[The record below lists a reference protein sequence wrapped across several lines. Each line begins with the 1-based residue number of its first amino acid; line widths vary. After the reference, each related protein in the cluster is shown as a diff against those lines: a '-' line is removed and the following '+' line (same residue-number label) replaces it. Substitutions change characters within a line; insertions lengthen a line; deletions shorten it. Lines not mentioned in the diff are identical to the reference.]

1 MHTTNAQ
8 GEPMQPSSDH
18 DGPTSRDGTSLRRW
32 GPIVGIVAV
41 IALIGAVVALSG
53 GNDNQA
59 KPTTT
64 TAGGAGSGTGAISF
78 SQAKAKALKVTFAD
92 TCDPSTGRLAMPYY
106 FAPECYATA
115 AGNGGATAP
124 GVTGDEIKVV
134 VYIAQE
140 TDAVLDFITAPIAN
154 DDTGAQAEQTYQ
166 GFTDMFN
173 AYMQTYG
180 RTVKLEFLHASG
192 QSTDEVAARADA
204 VKAMEE
210 MGAFAVWGGPVLSNA
225 WTQEIK
231 ARGGV
236 CIGCPALDDA
246 APSVFSVAPSG
257 DETRAL
263 MVEYIAKKLAGKPAK
278 FAGQADF
285 RSKDRVFG
293 HLWIDTGSADAQR
306 GADDLKTLLADKGL
320 DLAQQ
325 IGYEL
330 NPGTLQEQATTI
342 ISRLKEAGV
351 TSVILGGDPIAPK
364 TFTEVA
370 TAQDYHPEWIM
381 GTATLQD
388 TTAFGRTY
396 DQEQWSHA
404 FGISYLTARLATGL
418 AAPDVLYKWWT
429 GTLAP
434 ADDTVGVLWPNPAT
448 FFAGVQ
454 AAGPRLTRESFRDG
468 LFAGDVPEPAI
479 TQPAI
484 SFGQHG
490 LWKAVDYNGID
501 DVTEIW
507 WDPTATGDD
516 ELHKPGTGMYR
527 FVDGGKRFLP
537 GAMTRDLKA
546 FDPAGTVT
554 VYNEIPAAE
563 APPDAPPP
571 RKG

>member
-1 MHTTNAQ
+1 
-8 GEPMQPSSDH
+8 MQPSSDH
-18 DGPTSRDGTSLRRW
+18 DGSTAPGGATLRRW
-32 GPIVGIVAV
+32 GPIVAIVAV
-41 IALIGAVVALSG
+41 IAVIGGVVVLSG
-53 GNDNQA
+53 GNDDA
-59 KPTTT
+59 AAPGT
-64 TAGGAGSGTGAISF
+64 TASDGGGKAPKGAISF
-78 SQAKAKALKVTFAD
+78 SRAQAEGLDVTFAD
-92 TCDPSTGRLAMPYY
+92 TCDTATGRLAMPYY
-106 FAPECYATA
+106 FAPECYA
-115 AGNGGATAP
+115 NVEDNSGATGP
-124 GVTGDEIKVV
+124 GVTADEIKVV
-134 VYIAQE
+134 VYIPQE

-154 DDTGAQAEQTYQ
+154 DDTGAQAEETYQ

-210 MGAFAVWGGPVLSNA
+210 MGAFAVWGGPALSNA

-231 ARGGV
+231 ARGGI
-236 CIGCPALDDA
+236 CIGCPGLSDA
-246 APSVFSVAPSG
+246 APSVFSVAPG
-257 DETRAL
+257 AGQTRAL
-263 MVEYIAKKLAGKPAK
+263 MVEYIAKKLAGKPAR
-278 FAGQADF
+278 FAGQDDY
-285 RSKDRVFG
+285 RSKQRVFG
-293 HLWIDTGSADAQR
+293 HLWIDTGSADAQQ
-306 GADDLKTLLADKGL
+306 GAENLKKLLAGEGI
-320 DLAQQ
+320 DLAEQ

-351 TSVILGGDPIAPK
+351 TSVVLGGDPIAPK

-388 TTAFGRTY
+388 VTAFGRTY

-404 FGISYLTARLATGL
+404 FGLSYLAARLATGL
-418 AAPDVLYKWWT
+418 GAPDVLYKWWT

-448 FFAGVQ
+448 FFAGIQ
-454 AAGPRLTRESFRDG
+454 AAGPRLTVETFRDG
-468 LFAGDVPEPAI
+468 LFAGDIPKPAI

-484 SFGQHG
+484 TYGDHG
-490 LWKAVDYNGID
+490 LWDAVDYNGID

-507 WDPTATGDD
+507 WDPAAQGDD

-527 FVDGGKRFLP
+527 YVEGGKRYLA
-537 GAMTRDLKA
+537 GEITDELRV
-546 FDPAGTVT
+546 FDPARTVT
-554 VYNEIPAAE
+554 IYTEIPAAE
-563 APPDAPPP
+563 TPPDAPPP
-571 RKG
+571 QKG

>member
-1 MHTTNAQ
+1 
-8 GEPMQPSSDH
+8 MQPSSDH
-18 DGPTSRDGTSLRRW
+18 SGSGAPGGGALRRW
-32 GPIVGIVAV
+32 GPIAAIVVV
-41 IALIGAVVALSG
+41 IAVVAAVVLSG
-53 GNDNQA
+53 GDDSSDTKA
-59 KPTTT
+59 SDTTET
-64 TAGGAGSGTGAISF
+64 TSAGGKAPEGAISF
-78 SQAKAKALKVTFAD
+78 SQAKADGLKVTFAD
-92 TCDPSTGRLAMPYY
+92 TCDTKTGRLAMPYY
-106 FAPECYATA
+106 FAPECYAN
-115 AGNGGATAP
+115 AGDNGGATGK
-124 GVTGDEIKVV
+124 GVTADEIKVV

-140 TDAVLDFITAPIAN
+140 TDPVLDFITGPIAN
-154 DDTGAQAEQTYQ
+154 DDTGAQAEATYQ

-192 QSTDEVAARADA
+192 TSTDEVAARADA

-236 CIGCPALDDA
+236 CIGCPALADA

-257 DETRAL
+257 DQTRTL
-263 MVEYIAKKLAGKPAK
+263 MVEYIAKKLAGKKAA
-278 FAGQADF
+278 FAGQDDYKT
-285 RSKDRVFG
+285 RDRVFG
-293 HLWIDTGSADAQR
+293 HLWIDSGSADAKQ
-306 GADDLKTLLADKGL
+306 GADDLKKMLEDKGI
-320 DLAQQ
+320 DLAEQ

-342 ISRLKEAGV
+342 ISRLKAAGV
-351 TSVILGGDPIAPK
+351 TSVIIGGDPIAPK

-396 DQEQWSHA
+396 DQDQWSHA
-404 FGISYLTARLATGL
+404 FGLSYLAARVDTGL

-454 AAGPRLTRESFRDG
+454 AAGPKLTAETFRDG
-468 LFAGDVPEPAI
+468 LFSLAVPKPAV

-484 SFGQHG
+484 TFGEHG
-490 LWKAVDYNGID
+490 LWDGVDYNGID

-507 WDPTATGDD
+507 WDPTAKGDD
-516 ELHKPGTGMYR
+516 ELRKPGTGMYR
-527 FVDGGKRFLP
+527 YVDGGKRYLP
-537 GAMTRDLKA
+537 GKIPSELKV
-546 FDPAGTVT
+546 FDPEGTVT
-554 VYNEIPAAE
+554 IYTEIPAAE

-571 RKG
+571 KKR